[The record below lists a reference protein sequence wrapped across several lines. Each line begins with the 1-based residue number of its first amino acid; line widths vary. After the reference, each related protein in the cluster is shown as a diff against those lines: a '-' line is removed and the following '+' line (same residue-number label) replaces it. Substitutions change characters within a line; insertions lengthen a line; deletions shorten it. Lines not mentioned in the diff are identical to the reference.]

1 MNNQPL
7 LPIIQVKNLCKAY
20 GRVQAVNDISFT
32 VQAGEVFG
40 FLGPNGAGKTTTL
53 SILEGLRRPDSGSVT
68 LFGMDMARYAP
79 EIKRRIGVQL
89 QSTSLM
95 AEFSALEQILLFAR
109 LYGRQLSRQAAL
121 EMLEK
126 VSLAEKANV
135 LPHKLSGGQKQRLA
149 LALAQVNQPEVLFLD
164 EPTSGLDPQSRRM
177 LWESIRQHQAEGRTI
192 VLTTHYMDEAEALC
206 QRVAII
212 DQGKLAALDTPAAL
226 IGQIRGLASITIP
239 ALLDIRTLSG
249 LPGVATVHA
258 VQDRLQ
264 LHTDDIAATLEA
276 LLELARTNCLRLG
289 DLLIKQPNLDDVFLQ
304 LTGNTIRAE

>member
-1 MNNQPL
+1 MNNQHL

-68 LFGMDMARYAP
+68 LFGMDMARCAP

>member
-1 MNNQPL
+1 MNNQHL

>member
-1 MNNQPL
+1 MNNQHLP
-7 LPIIQVKNLCKAY
+7 PIIQVKNLCKAY

-68 LFGMDMARYAP
+68 LFGMDMARYTP

-95 AEFSALEQILLFAR
+95 AEFSALEQVLLFAR

>member
-68 LFGMDMARYAP
+68 LFGMDMARCAP